1 MSNKR
6 ATLAALAAST
16 ALFLGSVSMASATS
30 AFPNIGAN
38 TGPQILI
45 TLSGTNTATITNPGG
60 QGPYDGSDDAY
71 IGVVNNTSSPIS
83 TLTLSSNL
91 AIFGFESDGIGLPD
105 YTTYPGNG
113 YQLNCGVCQY
123 GAANSNDTTGYGG
136 PNAYFTNINAF
147 QTQGVVNFTVPIAAN
162 GGIDWFALEQPL
174 DAASFTV
181 TSVNG
186 TTPLPAAWVMML
198 TGLFGGGY
206 LRFRGK
212 QNGTSQVAVA

>member
-1 MSNKR
+1 
-6 ATLAALAAST
+6 
-16 ALFLGSVSMASATS
+16 MASATS

-45 TLSGTNTATITNPGG
+45 TLSGTNTASITTPGN

-83 TLTLSSNL
+83 SLSLSSNL
-91 AIFGFESDGIGLPD
+91 TIFGFEGDGIGLQD
-105 YTTYPGNG
+105 FNTYPGNG
-113 YQLNCGVCQY
+113 YLLNGGVTQY
-123 GAANSNDTTGYGG
+123 GAANSTAGGQDTTGYGG

-147 QTQGVVNFTVPIAAN
+147 LTQGVVNFMVPIAAN
-162 GGIDWFALEQPL
+162 GGIDWFALEEPL
-174 DAASFTV
+174 NAASFTV

-206 LRFRGK
+206 LRLRRK